1 MQPLNSLDTSI
12 DRGGEEVITHE
23 RRMGGTWKGVD
34 RRVQTSTGRIG
45 PNGCNWIAVLPSD
58 QKGSASEGNND
69 RGEGGF
75 RQNFSNANFIG
86 STVPCKK
93 WRTDMTKL
101 KERIASFFHLA
112 EEKRQLNELKNER
125 IHQADRLEKIVRTT
139 IVKAA
144 LDGEEKWFLQ
154 LVEEDPTCVLRV
166 VDECSSKRKEKN
178 NDQF

>member
-1 MQPLNSLDTSI
+1 
-12 DRGGEEVITHE
+12 
-23 RRMGGTWKGVD
+23 
-34 RRVQTSTGRIG
+34 
-45 PNGCNWIAVLPSD
+45 
-58 QKGSASEGNND
+58 
-69 RGEGGF
+69 
-75 RQNFSNANFIG
+75 
-86 STVPCKK
+86 
-93 WRTDMTKL
+93 MTKL
-101 KERIASFFHLA
+101 KERLYSFFHLA